1 MFASLIAQSL
11 RAAINANTKA
21 AFDAYL
27 NNPSADN
34 FNAIAWAA
42 LAHQQAWPASD
53 EALLRTVRCPTLED
67 VAKALAPG
75 LTLAEAFVGTAEP
88 QASAD
93 TKAERIV
100 YLESLLI
107 RINNYNSSV
116 GVLPSLLAEDIR
128 NALNS

>member
-34 FNAIAWAA
+34 FGAIAWAA
-42 LAHQQAWPASD
+42 LAHQQAWQASD
-53 EALLRTVRCPTLED
+53 GALLRTVHCPTLED

-75 LTLAEAFVGTAEP
+75 LTLAEAFVDTAEP
-88 QASAD
+88 QATTD
-93 TKAERIV
+93 TQAAQIAR
-100 YLESLLI
+100 LEGLLI
-107 RINNYNSSV
+107 RVNNSSAD
-116 GVLPSLLAEDIR
+116 LPPHLADDIR
-128 NALNS
+128 QAVCR